1 MPLKTLFSFL
11 FILVLV
17 TVKPMQ
23 AQELLTLDQAIL
35 IGLEENYGVQLIQN
49 QAEIAANNRTLG
61 NAGFLPSVELS
72 ASQRESIE
80 DSEFEAGG
88 SSQTTEG
95 SRSSNT
101 SAGIN
106 LDWTIFDGLRMFT
119 AYDRL
124 EELRDIRDTEVR
136 LEMELLVSVII
147 QSYYDITRISEQVKV
162 LENTVEVSQERVEI
176 EETKY
181 DLGSGSEVDLL
192 QARSDM
198 NADRAALLREMNRL
212 SESKVFLNE
221 LLSRSPLNDF
231 RVSGEIP
238 INRSLSE
245 DELYQKVLSENSEL
259 IITRTQQ
266 NIADLELRS
275 IRGERFPEISITS
288 GYTYNRSETGGGFIR
303 FNEATGFSVGITARV
318 NIFNGFNTNRRVQN
332 AKINQK
338 SSRIEEERSRLRI
351 ESNFLSLFRTYRNS
365 IELVDL
371 EENNLENAEETL
383 DIALERFRL
392 GSISSLELREA
403 QRTFIT
409 AETRLIE
416 AKFEAKLAE
425 TEILQLS
432 GELQA
437 MVNY

>member
-1 MPLKTLFSFL
+1 MSLKTLSPFL
-11 FILVLV
+11 FISLLAVFQ
-17 TVKPMQ
+17 PAQ
-23 AQELLTLDQAIL
+23 AQELLTLDQAIQ
-35 IGLEENYGVQLIQN
+35 IGLEENYGVQLSQN
-49 QAEIAANNRTLG
+49 QAEIANNNRTLG

-72 ASQRESIE
+72 ASQRETIE

-88 SSQTTEG
+88 EARTTEG

-101 SAGIN
+101 SAGVS

-124 EELRDIRDTEVR
+124 GELENISDKEVR

-198 NADRAALLREMNRL
+198 NADRAALLRENNRL
-212 SESKVFLNE
+212 SESKIFLNE
-221 LLSRSPLNDF
+221 LLSRSPSTEY
-231 RVSGEIP
+231 RVSGDIP

-245 DELYQKVLSENSEL
+245 EELYQKVITENSEL
-259 IITRTQQ
+259 MIARAQQ

-275 IRGERFPEISITS
+275 IRGERYPEISITS
-288 GYTYNRSETGGGFIR
+288 GYSYNRSETGGGFIR
-303 FNEATGFSVGITARV
+303 FNEATGFAVGITARV

-338 SSRIEEERSRLRI
+338 NSRIEEERSQLRI
-351 ESNFLSLFRTYRNS
+351 ESDFLSLFRTYRNS

-371 EENNLENAEETL
+371 EESNLENAEETL

-432 GELQA
+432 GELQSIA
-437 MVNY
+437 LE